1 MNLDAIKA
9 ALAELPLIDNH
20 CHLYQADN
28 QAHELAT
35 VLNLSALEKTPDQCR
50 QTMIYRLML
59 RELGS
64 YLNLSGATDEEILA
78 RRDELR
84 RNDYAGWTAGLFNEG
99 RVEALLIDTGYRPA
113 AQPLERFEKVHPCG
127 AHYIFRME
135 SALDPLWQEYSRGGL
150 DFREVEDRYYAGLD
164 AGLGQDKI
172 VALKSILGYRTGLE
186 VQPVDRSELL
196 AGGAPEKNFRDY
208 FLFQTMKRLAPRRL
222 PIQLH
227 AAFGESHINMR
238 NNNPIMLKYILDQ
251 SEFRELPIV
260 LVHGGYPR
268 CFEAGFL
275 AMGYPNVYVDLS
287 EMIPFVPLG
296 AKQGIIDILNMAPFN
311 KVLYGSDGF
320 LIPEIHWLGS
330 RMIRRIMADV
340 LADFIDQGLFD
351 FDRAVET
358 ASLIFSE
365 NSRKLYR
372 LDHMN

>member
-1 MNLDAIKA
+1 MNLDNIKT
-9 ALAELPLIDNH
+9 ALADLPLIDNH

-28 QAHELAT
+28 QAHDLAT
-35 VLNLSALEKTPDQCR
+35 VLNLSALEAPSDQCR

-64 YLNLSGATDEEILA
+64 YLNLSGAPDQEILA

-84 RNDYAGWTAGLFNEG
+84 SDDYPGWTAGLFNEG

-127 AHYIFRME
+127 VRYIFRME
-135 SALDPLWQEYSRGGL
+135 TALDPLWREYSQGGL
-150 DFREVEDRYYAGLD
+150 NFREVEDRYYADLG

-186 VQPVDRSELL
+186 VHPVDRSELL
-196 AGGAPEKNFRDY
+196 TGGAAEKKFRDY
-208 FLFQTMKRLAPRRL
+208 FLYQTMKRLVPLGL
-222 PIQLH
+222 PVQLH

-251 SEFRELPIV
+251 PEFRELPLI
-260 LVHGGYPR
+260 LVHGGCPR

-296 AKQGIIDILNMAPFN
+296 AKQGVIDILNMAPFN

-330 RMIRRIMADV
+330 RMIRRIMAEV
-340 LADFIDQGLFD
+340 LADLIDQGLFD

-358 ASLIFSE
+358 AGLIFSE
-365 NSRKLYR
+365 NARNLYR
-372 LDHMN
+372 LDQAD